1 MAPHFNAFT
10 ALKNLLDPVHSLE
23 TDKKS
28 TGPGQSAVQTRKQRY
43 RLMTGKSTTTGP

>member
-1 MAPHFNAFT
+1 MAYLFIALN

-23 TDKKS
+23 TDNKS